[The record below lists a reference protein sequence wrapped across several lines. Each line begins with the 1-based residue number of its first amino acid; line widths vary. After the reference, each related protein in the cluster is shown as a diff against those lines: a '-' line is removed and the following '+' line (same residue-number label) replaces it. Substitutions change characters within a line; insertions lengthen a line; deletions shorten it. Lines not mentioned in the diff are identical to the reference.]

1 MSKRLVFGD
10 DGSECADSAWLWVN
24 SHDWPGWSIE
34 VLMAL
39 DGRTSSERPVNRALM
54 RPEVADSL
62 TEEVV
67 HSDPRY
73 ALHTRGARS
82 DMIVV
87 GSRGRG
93 LLKALRLG
101 STAEWLMH
109 EPAAPT
115 VIVRSGQQT
124 QRILLAHDGSADAQA
139 AEDAVAALPW
149 IKEVEVLVVSVSD
162 HRTHAD
168 PVIQA
173 SKERLQ
179 SKAAH
184 VQAQVLAPDELQVFF
199 RPRDLILDAVERWQ
213 VDLIA
218 MGSRGVGAWESAN
231 EVGLRRAGSTASAI
245 AHHARCSVL
254 IAKGTR

>member
-1 MSKRLVFGD
+1 MSKRLIFGD

-24 SHDWPGWSIE
+24 SHDWPGWTIE
-34 VLMAL
+34 VLTAL
-39 DGRTSSERPVNRALM
+39 DGRTSQERPVTRALM
-54 RPEVADSL
+54 RPQVADAL

-73 ALHTRGARS
+73 ALHTKGTIS

-124 QRILLAHDGSADAQA
+124 RRILLAHDGSTDAQA

-149 IKEVEVLVVSVSD
+149 IKDAEVLVVSVAD
-162 HRTHAD
+162 HQTEAD

-173 SKERLQ
+173 SKQRLQ
-179 SKAAH
+179 SKAAR
-184 VQAQVLAPDELQVFF
+184 VQTKVLAPDELQVFF
-199 RPRDLILDAVERWQ
+199 RPRDLILDAVEAWQ
-213 VDLIA
+213 ADLIA

-254 IAKGTR
+254 IAKATQ

>member
-10 DGSECADSAWLWVN
+10 DGSECADSAWLWIN
-24 SHDWPGWSIE
+24 SHDWPGWTIE
-34 VLMAL
+34 VLTAL
-39 DGRTSSERPVNRALM
+39 DGRTSQDRTVTRSLM
-54 RPEVADSL
+54 RPQVADGL

-73 ALHTRGARS
+73 ALHTKGTIS

-124 QRILLAHDGSADAQA
+124 RRILLAHDGSTDAQA
-139 AEDAVAALPW
+139 AEDAIMALPW
-149 IKEVEVLVVSVSD
+149 IKDVEVLVVSVSD
-162 HRTHAD
+162 HRTAPD
-168 PVIQA
+168 RVIQA
-173 SKERLQ
+173 SMERLQ
-179 SKAAH
+179 STARH
-184 VQAQVLAPDELQVFF
+184 VQAQVLAPDDLQVFF
-199 RPRDLILDAVERWQ
+199 RPRDLILDAIDQWQ
-213 VDLIA
+213 ADLIA

-231 EVGLRRAGSTASAI
+231 EIGLRRAGSTASAI

-254 IAKGTR
+254 IAKATQ